1 MGKKTT
7 HVKGE
12 LAQPQQ
18 GGRLATYEHQENYE
32 ENLLPDAV
40 ELSKLKE
47 VDPNLV
53 TWLVGRIEKE
63 QDARL
68 SFNERQVSLLEKETS
83 RSFWVTRLQL
93 WLAFGAMSL
102 GMGLS
107 AFMLYLKLEIAGT
120 IFAGVSLI
128 ATINAFLNFKKNK
141 DSDSSQQ

>member
-12 LAQPQQ
+12 LAQPQP
-18 GGRLATYEHQENYE
+18 GGKLATYEHQENYE
-32 ENLLPDAV
+32 ENLLPDAD
-40 ELSKLKE
+40 ELAKLKE

-53 TWLVGRIEKE
+53 AWLMARVEKE

-68 SFNERQVSLLEKETS
+68 SFNDRQFKLLEVETS
-83 RSFWVTRLQL
+83 RNHTITKLQL

-107 AFMLYLKLEIAGT
+107 GFMLYLKLEIAGT

-128 ATINAFLNFKKNK
+128 ATINAFLNFKKSRELENPT
-141 DSDSSQQ
+141 